1 VKCSGTAKSMAAL
14 CSMRV
19 AAGAGAAAEGVDVVV
34 APPSLHAVSVLGQ
47 PPKGYQVALQNTWTS
62 KGGAHAGG
70 LSAEMAQNCVRTAVL
85 PKIPHCNSSKSVP
98 NRPLRGRRG
107 RFGTLLEQ
115 LECGIFGR
123 TAVLGDDLFLWV
135 GPCVRG
141 ACNGLGFFF
150 VSSMNILLLWPS
162 WPLSL
167 TSCVSLPNVFSSGGG
182 VPPRDRTAVVDALF
196 SVGCGLNT
204 PCTPDG
210 ATTHL
215 HVAARAK
222 ERRRPSLCAWC
233 DAPRVGPTCRRR
245 QRVGG

>member
-1 VKCSGTAKSMAAL
+1 MPCLCWGNRPKATRSPCNTRGRARAAPTRAGCRPRWLRTVYVQPFSQKS
-14 CSMRV
+14 
-19 AAGAGAAAEGVDVVV
+19 
-34 APPSLHAVSVLGQ
+34 
-47 PPKGYQVALQNTWTS
+47 
-62 KGGAHAGG
+62 
-70 LSAEMAQNCVRTAVL
+70 RTAT
-85 PKIPHCNSSKSVP
+85 VP
-98 NRPLRGRRG
+98 RVFQIGLCAEAPQLRGRRG

-141 ACNGLGFFF
+141 ACNGVGFFF

-167 TSCVSLPNVFSSGGG
+167 TSCVSLPSSGGE